1 LNYFLQEKTTAE
13 LLDDNRL
20 IVWDIEKAREIYNN
34 GFYGKPLGD
43 PRPKE
48 DFVNPLLLDPV
59 EALYLVD
66 NKIINIIK
74 DGKKITKN
82 KLKKML
88 EENFTDFKEKY
99 QVYKDLR
106 NKGYVVTPGIKYG
119 CDFAV
124 YENGPGIDHAPY
136 VVQIIDADEELSAVE
151 IVKAGRLATTVRKS
165 FILAVPA
172 KKNKYIE
179 FNWWK
184 A

>member
-1 LNYFLQEKTTAE
+1 MSKPIAE

-20 IVWDIEKAREIYNN
+20 IIWDIKQAREIYNN

-48 DFVNPLLLDPV
+48 DFEDPLLLDPV
-59 EALYLVD
+59 EAQYLVEH
-66 NKIINIIK
+66 KII
-74 DGKKITKN
+74 KIQKN
-82 KLKKML
+82 KTSLNKKKLRKIL
-88 EENFTDFKEKY
+88 ENNFIDFEKKY
-99 QVYKDLR
+99 MVYEDLR
-106 NKGYVVTPGIKYG
+106 NRGYVVTPGIKYG
-119 CDFAV
+119 SDFAV

-136 VVQIIDADEELSAVE
+136 IVQIIDSEELLSAAE

-165 FILAVPA
+165 FILAVV
-172 KKNKYIE
+172 NEEIRYLE

>member
-1 LNYFLQEKTTAE
+1 LPKKPIAE

-20 IVWDIEKAREIYNN
+20 IIWDIADSRRVYND

-48 DFVNPLLLDPV
+48 DFDDPLLLDPV
-59 EALYLVD
+59 EALYLVQQ
-66 NKIINIIK
+66 
-74 DGKKITKN
+74 KKIKVHKQN
-82 KLKKML
+82 KSIDMKKL
-88 EENFTDFKEKY
+88 RELGEKTFSRFNEKY
-99 QVYKDLR
+99 RVYSDLR
-106 NKGYVVTPGIKYG
+106 KRGFVVTPGIKYG

-124 YENGPGIDHAPY
+124 YESGPGIDHAPY
-136 VVQIIDADEELSAVE
+136 VVQIMDSKEELSASE

-165 FILAVPA
+165 FILAII
-172 KKNKYIE
+172 NEDIRYLE

>member
-1 LNYFLQEKTTAE
+1 MPKKPIAE

-20 IVWDIEKAREIYNN
+20 IIWDIADSHRLYND

-48 DFVNPLLLDPV
+48 DFDDPLLLDPV
-59 EALYLVD
+59 EALYLVQQ
-66 NKIINIIK
+66 
-74 DGKKITKN
+74 KKIKVHKQN
-82 KLKKML
+82 NSIGMKKLRELGEKTFSRF
-88 EENFTDFKEKY
+88 NEKY
-99 QVYKDLR
+99 RVYSDLR
-106 NKGYVVTPGIKYG
+106 KRGFVVTPGIKYG

-124 YENGPGIDHAPY
+124 YESGPGIDHAPY
-136 VVQIIDADEELSAVE
+136 VVQIMDSKEELSASE

-165 FILAVPA
+165 FILAII
-172 KKNKYIE
+172 NEDIRYLE